1 MDRARANRRISRL
14 LIPVIVLAT
23 ASACS
28 NEFERQFAEAEQL
41 RAAAAAAGSEWLETG
56 KLLEQARGEAAR
68 DNLEAA
74 QALVGKARFQAEA
87 AIKQAEHEAEA
98 WTGRVVR

>member
-1 MDRARANRRISRL
+1 MDRARANKRISRL
-14 LIPVIVLAT
+14 LIAVIVLAT

-28 NEFERQFAEAEQL
+28 NEFERQLAEAEQL

-56 KLLEQARGEAAR
+56 ALIQQARDEAAR
-68 DNLEAA
+68 GNTEAA
-74 QALVGKARFQAEA
+74 HGLLDKARFQAEA
-87 AIKQAEHEAEA
+87 AIKQSEHEAEA

>member
-14 LIPVIVLAT
+14 LIPVIVLAA

-28 NEFERQFAEAEQL
+28 NEFERQFVEAERL
-41 RAAAAAAGSEWLETG
+41 RAAAATAGSEWLQTED
-56 KLLEQARGEAAR
+56 LLRMAREEAAR
-68 DNLEAA
+68 GNMEAA
-74 QALVGKARFQAEA
+74 HALVGKARFQAEA